1 MFKTFM
7 LFGLICVE
15 DPSNQMFGENCFNFW
30 EQPIVHYKSL
40 GKCDRAG
47 KAVAIQIRRELNDL
61 NIVLKQGELWCIETT
76 KTKNS

>member
-1 MFKTFM
+1 M

-40 GKCDRAG
+40 AKCDRAG

-61 NIVLKQGELWCIETT
+61 NIVLKQGEHCRIETT
-76 KTKNS
+76 KTKNR

>member
-30 EQPIVHYKSL
+30 EQPVVHYKSL
-40 GKCDRAG
+40 GE
-47 KAVAIQIRRELNDL
+47 V
-61 NIVLKQGELWCIETT
+61 
-76 KTKNS
+76 

>member
-30 EQPIVHYKSL
+30 EKPVVHYKSL
-40 GKCDRAG
+40 DECDRFG
-47 KAVAIQIRRELNDL
+47 KAVAIQIREELKRKNM
-61 NIVLKQGELWCIETT
+61 VLKEGELWCIETT
-76 KTKNS
+76 KSSNS

>member
-15 DPSNQMFGENCFNFW
+15 DPSNKMFNENCFNFW

-40 GKCDRAG
+40 AECDRFG
-47 KAVAIQIRRELNDL
+47 KAISIQIRRELKDL
-61 NIVLKQGELWCIETT
+61 NIVLKEGELWCIETT